1 MLAASSAPSLTTGC
15 AALFVSLALSLLAAP
30 RLALAQ
36 APPPVVAPSAPA
48 PVELPPVP
56 PAASPPPVEPAPV
69 LVQETIP
76 GLTPPRPT
84 LDQEPPPE
92 PTDEPRPPD
101 LRASAPYFPF
111 NLALL
116 HPISTNAGLP
126 DLRTNF
132 ALGAILGRVGYVDGF
147 QIAAVASLT
156 HDLHGLQVG
165 AADLVD
171 GTTDGLQLGGV
182 FAFADGPVRGAQIA
196 GFLSWGD
203 STVSG
208 LQLSGLINRT
218 TKPVE
223 GVQIAGLTNW
233 SNAQLT
239 GLQLSGAANQAR
251 GFARGVQI
259 AGVLNVAHGSL
270 DGVQIGAFNA
280 TYGKLDGVQIGV
292 FNLGKV
298 RGLQLGVINVSADTE
313 GTQIGIINIARR
325 SQGLQLGVVNI
336 TDALMGES
344 LGLASLPREG
354 GIHLLLWGSNSLSGN
369 FGVKFGSKIVYSVLS
384 TVLSRENK
392 QNIYGGGITLGVHF
406 PIFTSLADGLSISGD
421 LGGYRVVRDPSPNT
435 RHDEVYKARALLSYE
450 IVKHFSFFAG
460 GGIHVGIRGDDTLAV
475 TPGPE
480 ICGGLEL

>member
-1 MLAASSAPSLTTGC
+1 VLAALSARSFTTGC
-15 AALFVSLALSLLAAP
+15 ALVLVLLAAP
-30 RLALAQ
+30 RLGLAQ
-36 APPPVVAPSAPA
+36 TPPAPP
-48 PVELPPVP
+48 
-56 PAASPPPVEPAPV
+56 PV
-69 LVQETIP
+69 LVQEAIP
-76 GLTPPRPT
+76 GLVPPRPT

-92 PTDEPRPPD
+92 PMAEPRPPD

-116 HPISTNAGLP
+116 HPISTNASIP

-132 ALGAILGRVGYVDGF
+132 ALGAILGRVGYVDGL

-156 HDLHGLQVG
+156 HDLHGIQLG
-165 AADLVD
+165 AADLID
-171 GTTDGLQLGGV
+171 GTTDGVQLGGV

-218 TKPVE
+218 TQPVE
-223 GVQIAGLTNW
+223 GVQIAGLTSW
-233 SNAQLT
+233 SNAQFT
-239 GLQLSGAANQAR
+239 GLQLSGALNQAR

-259 AGVLNVAHGSL
+259 AGVLNAAYGNL
-270 DGVQIGAFNA
+270 DGVQIGTFN
-280 TYGKLDGVQIGV
+280 I
-292 FNLGKV
+292 GKV

-325 SQGLQLGVVNI
+325 SQGLQVGVINI
-336 TDALMGES
+336 TDNLKGES

-354 GIHLLLWGSNSLSGN
+354 GIHLVLWGSNSLSGN

-384 TVLSRENK
+384 AVLSRENK

-406 PIFTSLADGLSISGD
+406 PIFTSVADGLSISGD
-421 LGGYRVVRDPSPNT
+421 VGGYRVVRDPAPNT

-460 GGIHVGIRGDDTLAV
+460 GGVHVGIRGDDTLAV

>member
-1 MLAASSAPSLTTGC
+1 MLAAFSARSLTTGC
-15 AALFVSLALSLLAAP
+15 ALVLALVAAP
-30 RLALAQ
+30 RVAFAQ
-36 APPPVVAPSAPA
+36 APPPPPPPAVEPPPAAAPLPEA
-48 PVELPPVP
+48 PPVP
-56 PAASPPPVEPAPV
+56 VAPPPPAPPPP

-76 GLTPPRPT
+76 GLLPPHPT
-84 LDQEPPPE
+84 LEQEPPPPEE
-92 PTDEPRPPD
+92 PIERRPPD

-116 HPISTNAGLP
+116 HPLSTNASIP

-132 ALGAILGRVGYVDGF
+132 ALGVMLGRVGYVDGL
-147 QIAAVASLT
+147 QIAAVSSIT
-156 HDLHGLQVG
+156 HDLHGVQLG
-165 AADLVD
+165 AAGLID
-171 GTTDGLQLGGV
+171 GTTDGVQLDAV

-233 SNAQLT
+233 SNAQFT
-239 GLQLSGAANQAR
+239 GLQLSGALNQAR

-259 AGVLNVAHGSL
+259 AGALNAAYGNL
-270 DGVQIGAFNA
+270 DGVQIGAFN
-280 TYGKLDGVQIGV
+280 I
-292 FNLGKV
+292 GKV
-298 RGLQLGVINVSADTE
+298 RGLQLGIINVSADTE
-313 GTQIGIINIARR
+313 GTQIGVINIARR
-325 SQGLQLGVVNI
+325 SQGIQVGVVNI
-336 TDALMGES
+336 TDALKGES
-344 LGLASLPREG
+344 LGIASLPREG
-354 GIHLLLWGSNSLSGN
+354 GIHLVLWGSNSLSGN
-369 FGVKFGSKIVYSVLS
+369 LGVKFGSKIVYSVLS
-384 TVLSRENK
+384 GVLSRENK

-421 LGGYRVVRDPSPNT
+421 LGGYRLVRDPAPNT
-435 RHDEVYKARALLSYE
+435 HHDEVYKARALLSYE

-460 GGIHVGIRGDDTLAV
+460 GGFHLGVRGTDTVTL

-480 ICGGLEL
+480 VCGGLEL

>member
-1 MLAASSAPSLTTGC
+1 MA
-15 AALFVSLALSLLAAP
+15 
-30 RLALAQ
+30 
-36 APPPVVAPSAPA
+36 
-48 PVELPPVP
+48 
-56 PAASPPPVEPAPV
+56 
-69 LVQETIP
+69 
-76 GLTPPRPT
+76 
-84 LDQEPPPE
+84 
-92 PTDEPRPPD
+92 EPRPPD

-116 HPISTNAGLP
+116 HPISTNASIP

-132 ALGAILGRVGYVDGF
+132 ALGAILGRVGYVDGL

-156 HDLHGLQVG
+156 HDLHGIQLG
-165 AADLVD
+165 AADLID
-171 GTTDGLQLGGV
+171 GTTDGVQLGGV

-218 TKPVE
+218 TQPVE
-223 GVQIAGLTNW
+223 GVQIAGLTSW
-233 SNAQLT
+233 SNAQFT
-239 GLQLSGAANQAR
+239 GLQLSGALNQAR

-259 AGVLNVAHGSL
+259 AGVLNAAYGNL
-270 DGVQIGAFNA
+270 DGVQIGTFN
-280 TYGKLDGVQIGV
+280 I
-292 FNLGKV
+292 GKV

-325 SQGLQLGVVNI
+325 SQGLQVGVINI
-336 TDALMGES
+336 TDNLKGES

-354 GIHLLLWGSNSLSGN
+354 GIHLVLWGSNSLSGN

-384 TVLSRENK
+384 AVLSRENK

-406 PIFTSLADGLSISGD
+406 PIFTSVADGLSISGD
-421 LGGYRVVRDPSPNT
+421 VGGYRVVRDPAPNT

-460 GGIHVGIRGDDTLAV
+460 GGVHVGIRGDDTLAV